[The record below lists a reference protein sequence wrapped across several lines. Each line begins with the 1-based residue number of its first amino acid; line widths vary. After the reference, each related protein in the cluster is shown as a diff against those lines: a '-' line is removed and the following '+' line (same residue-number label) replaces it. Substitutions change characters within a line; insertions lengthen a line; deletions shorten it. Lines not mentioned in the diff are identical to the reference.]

1 MFERFTRGARATVKG
16 AVTQA
21 ERAGADSV
29 TEEHLLL
36 ALLEQEGG
44 RTSFAVTA
52 LGLHDRRASLDA
64 AFAEARRRGGLTRA
78 DTDALAGD
86 RDRHRRDRLPG
97 RRGPRRGSSGGGPG
111 RPPVVVV
118 GAPPLHPGRE
128 DRPGEL
134 AAGRPGARRPLHRRG
149 TSAPG
154 PHREARSRRRCPR
167 RARRDLRDRAARA
180 VRPRRR
186 RGPGAREGRVRR
198 TEGEGER
205 RGGGCPVFRRTPA
218 PVPPGPR
225 RLRPPPRPSPSAAP
239 RSAPTPRPGGG
250 GPPRAGTP
258 SPRDRGPRPG
268 CRRGNGP
275 AGGPGRVPGRP

>member
-16 AVTQA
+16 AVAQA
-21 ERAGADSV
+21 ERAVADSV

-44 RTSFAVTA
+44 RTSFAVTS

-78 DTDALAGD
+78 DIDALADIGID
-86 RDRHRRDRLPG
+86 IGAIVSRVEGAHGEERWQSAGEAAGGGRGTAPSPRARRPSWRTRYGSPWGAATASSARNICSWPSRRSPESSPTSSPSTARPTRRCGARCTAPTPTGARGTPRPGETG
-97 RRGPRRGSSGGGPG
+97 RRG
-111 RPPVVVV
+111 
-118 GAPPLHPGRE
+118 
-128 DRPGEL
+128 
-134 AAGRPGARRPLHRRG
+134 
-149 TSAPG
+149 
-154 PHREARSRRRCPR
+154 
-167 RARRDLRDRAARA
+167 
-180 VRPRRR
+180 
-186 RGPGAREGRVRR
+186 
-198 TEGEGER
+198 
-205 RGGGCPVFRRTPA
+205 GCPAFRTPT

-225 RLRPPPRPSPSAAP
+225 RLRPSPRPPSSAAP
-239 RSAPTPRPGGG
+239 RSAPSPRPGGG
-250 GPPRAGTP
+250 GPPRAGSP